1 VANDQEDAGVRIDKW
16 LWAARFY
23 KTRSLALEAINGGKV
38 TLNGERAKPS
48 KILKLGDNI
57 SLRQTPYERHIIVS
71 GLSGQRGAASIAQLL
86 YEETAASIAARLALA
101 EQIRAQPEPIFKGRP
116 TKKARR
122 QIIRFTSDE

>member
-1 VANDQEDAGVRIDKW
+1 MANDQEEPGVRIDKW

-48 KILKLGDNI
+48 RILKPGDKI
-57 SLRQTPYERHIIVS
+57 SMRQPPYERHLIVC
-71 GLSGQRGAASIAQLL
+71 GLSGQRGSASIAQKL
-86 YEETAASIAARLALA
+86 YEETSESIAARAALA
-101 EQIRAQPEPIFKGRP
+101 EQLRSQPEPQFKGRP

-122 QIIRFTSDE
+122 QIIRFTADE

>member
-1 VANDQEDAGVRIDKW
+1 MANDQEDSGVRIDKW

-48 KILKLGDNI
+48 KILKLGNNI
-57 SLRQTPYERHIIVS
+57 SLRQPPYERHLIVC
-71 GLSGQRGAASIAQLL
+71 GLSDQRGGASIAQEL
-86 YEETAASIAARLALA
+86 YEETAVSIAARTALA
-101 EQIRAQPEPIFKGRP
+101 EKLRSQPEPIFKGRP

-122 QIIRFTSDE
+122 QIIKFTSEE

>member
-1 VANDQEDAGVRIDKW
+1 MVNDPEASGVRIDKW

-48 KILKLGDNI
+48 KTLKPGDNI
-57 SLRQTPYERHIIVS
+57 SLRQSPYERHLIVRE
-71 GLSGQRGAASIAQLL
+71 LSNQRGSATVAQKL
-86 YEETAASIAARLALA
+86 YAETAESITARLALA
-101 EQIRAQPEPIFKGRP
+101 EQIRSQPEPIFKGRP

-122 QIIRFTSDE
+122 QIIKFISEE

>member
-1 VANDQEDAGVRIDKW
+1 MASDEPHAGVRIDKW

-48 KILKLGDNI
+48 KNLKLADKI
-57 SLRQTPYERHIIVS
+57 SLRQAPYERHLIVRD
-71 GLSGQRGAASIAQLL
+71 LSDQRGSASIAQKL
-86 YEETAASIAARLALA
+86 YEETAESIAARLALA
-101 EQIRAQPEPIFKGRP
+101 EHLRAQPEPIFKGRP

-122 QIIRFTSDE
+122 QIIKFTSEE